1 MACHFWKVI
10 KRRDRRVPM
19 METMGT
25 PFPPAS
31 RSFSLLNTSHC
42 LPAFPICSF
51 LQCHPSL
58 SECIKNSLPE
68 VDVSLNPKKL
78 RYCLLLAVKE
88 ITHGHVIQMLVLR
101 KHTWE
106 LARKQSTGSAA
117 VGKKAGLCRPWER
130 GKKAGLC
137 RPWEQESH
145 FRSRGHFCHSAHF
158 SGHLHYCWD
167 Q

>member
-1 MACHFWKVI
+1 
-10 KRRDRRVPM
+10 M

-51 LQCHPSL
+51 LQCRPSL

-137 RPWEQESH
+137 RPW
-145 FRSRGHFCHSAHF
+145 SRRAISGQGATSATQLI
-158 SGHLHYCWD
+158 SQAICTIVGISNIPR
-167 Q
+167 QQNNVK